1 VEEKICVN
9 TAVINLGLSSNRES
23 KKKQRYVAKSGP
35 DWSRKLH
42 QLYMPVL

>member
-9 TAVINLGLSSNRES
+9 TAEINLGLSSNRES
-23 KKKQRYVAKSGP
+23 KKNRVAKSGP

-42 QLYMPVL
+42 QLNMPVL